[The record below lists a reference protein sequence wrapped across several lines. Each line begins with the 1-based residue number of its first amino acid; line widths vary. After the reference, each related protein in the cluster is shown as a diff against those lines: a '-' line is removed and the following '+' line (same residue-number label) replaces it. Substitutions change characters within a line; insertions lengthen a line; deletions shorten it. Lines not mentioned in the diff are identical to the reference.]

1 MASFSDVTL
10 ILTVHVVLGQR
21 ACSLEVKVIK
31 LVKDPALIHPL
42 TLQLPV
48 PCTLWV
54 LDKY

>member
-1 MASFSDVTL
+1 MPSFSDVTL